1 MGKNRQKANLT
12 SNNLITSD
20 ITNDRIGINST
31 SPTATL
37 DVVGIVSATSFYG
50 DGSNITGISTNN
62 ITDYGVGL
70 GGGGGG
76 AIGIQSGGTSI
87 TSAASTINFVG
98 AGITMADDG
107 SVTDIYIPIS
117 TRSVSRTV
125 ATESQTTITGLTYS
139 VGYVDV
145 YLNGSKLDSTEFTAT
160 DGTSVVLTTG
170 ASANDVIE
178 IVAQNVSATT
188 VVSSDGITQSESIVL
203 CNCTWLILINI

>member
-37 DVVGIVSATSFYG
+37 DVVGIISATSFYG

-125 ATESQTTITGLTYS
+125 ATQSQTTITGLTYS

-160 DGTSVVLTTG
+160 NGTSVVLTTG

-188 VVSSDGITQSESIVL
+188 VVSSDGITQSESIAFAIAL
-203 CNCTWLILINI
+203 G